1 MIGLGSNNY
10 LVTSMA
16 LESGAVRSS
25 LLLFSVNCN
34 MSSSGHPGKLLI
46 LLSLIFILLD
56 DIIPA
61 VYLE

>member
-46 LLSLIFILLD
+46 LLSFD
-56 DIIPA
+56 FYS
-61 VYLE
+61 VR